1 MERGQVWAWIGLL
14 ARLVTG
20 SVWVV
25 AGALKVT
32 TPDASINAVRAYE
45 LLPGNSAE
53 AVGLVLPALEIVVG
67 LALILGVFARGAAV
81 VSALLFA
88 AFIVGIASVWARGIE
103 IDCGCFG
110 GGGAKEGAASAYPWE
125 IARDAALLAA
135 SLLVAFLRRT
145 PLALDGLLFPARDR
159 DPEHP
164 DSDEHHD
171 TDTTAPD
178 AADQAPVVSS

>member
-1 MERGQVWAWIGLL
+1 MERGRIWAWLGLL

-20 SVWVV
+20 TVWVV

-32 TPDASINAVRAYE
+32 TPDASIAAVRAYE
-45 LLPGNSAE
+45 LLPGNTAE
-53 AVGLVLPALEIVVG
+53 AVGLVLPALEIAVG

-81 VSALLFA
+81 LSALLFA

-135 SLLVAFLRRT
+135 SLLVVYLRRT
-145 PLALDGLLFPARDR
+145 PLALDTLLFPDR
-159 DPEHP
+159 EH
-164 DSDEHHD
+164 DEHDDEYDEHD
-171 TDTTAPD
+171 DADPTSAPD
-178 AADQAPVVSS
+178 DHPATAS